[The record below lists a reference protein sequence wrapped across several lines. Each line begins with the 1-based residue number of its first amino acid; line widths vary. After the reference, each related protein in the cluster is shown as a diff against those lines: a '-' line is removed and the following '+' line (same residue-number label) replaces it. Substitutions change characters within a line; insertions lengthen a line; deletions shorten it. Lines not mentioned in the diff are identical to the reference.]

1 MPTKPTYQELEQ
13 KIKVLEQAEI
23 ALQDDNGKY
32 KGLYEESRRSEEL
45 YRSFLDSSPDAIV
58 IYDLEGKT
66 CYINPAFTRSFGWTK
81 EDVRGKP
88 IPMIPESEKER
99 TMAMVHAL
107 IREGLSYQGFET
119 KRFTKDG
126 RLREVSISASGVD
139 DQHGRISGI
148 LVILRDISEKK
159 ALEAQLTHA
168 HKMEAIGTLAGG
180 IAHDF
185 NNILQ
190 AISGYTQ
197 ILLMSKSPEDPEYSK
212 LKAIDR
218 SSQKASE
225 LTKQLL
231 VFSRKVQSELRQVDL
246 NHSVRA
252 VSELLKRTIPKMIS
266 IELKLDED
274 LRAINAD
281 PVQIEQIIMNLGVN
295 ARDAMPEGGKLV
307 IETSNIR
314 LDERYCKTHVGAKMG
329 EYVLMRITDTG
340 FGMDEETLNHIFEP
354 FFTTK
359 DVGKGTGLGLAMVYG
374 IVNNHGGYVT
384 CSTQPG
390 IGTTFDVYF
399 PVLSMEKVKRVEEE
413 KADQQ
418 VARGSE
424 RILLV
429 DDEQTV
435 LEVVQDI
442 LDRFGYHTLT
452 AASGEEAIEIYRQK
466 GHDIDMVILDLNM
479 PGMGGHKCLK
489 ELLWVDPGAKVIIAS
504 GYSDNKRV
512 QETLQAGA
520 VGFISKPYKYKDILK
535 KIRGVFEMGS

>member
-329 EYVLMRITDTG
+329 QYVLMRITDTG

-399 PVLSMEKVKRVEEE
+399 PVLSMEKVERVEEE

-489 ELLWVDPGAKVIIAS
+489 ELLWIDPGAKVIIAS

-520 VGFISKPYKYKDILK
+520 AGFISKPYKYKDILK
-535 KIRGVFEMGS
+535 KIRGVFETGS